1 MAGARRAIVL
11 ALASLALLGLGSA
24 RAEAQVTH
32 NIALQVH
39 DEQRKLVATISGT
52 LRFDGPGAFVAH
64 VCLKDELKDARGPY
78 FHFEY
83 LFTDGSHS
91 VGRTFRNSN
100 GAGSTVCH
108 DGSVNRQPPFIDGQ
122 WIQASVDE
130 LARSARAF
138 YDNPFA
144 TAPPQPV
151 DSDGDGFVTGQ
162 DCNDADAA
170 IHPGA
175 AEVRGNSVDE
185 NCDGRAADL
194 LKIGSGVSSQ
204 WIVRGRRVTVS
215 ALRARRVPKRA
226 AVTFRCFGKR
236 CPVRRAKAAKPRRGR
251 VNVLKRIRRVRAR
264 FRAGQTLEVRITAP
278 DRIGKVV
285 RYPLK
290 AGKAPTARVR
300 CLRPGARKPH
310 RCS

>member
-24 RAEAQVTH
+24 AAEASVTH

-39 DEQRKLVATISGT
+39 DEQGKLAGSFTGT
-52 LRFDGPGAFVAH
+52 LRFDGPRAFAAH
-64 VCLKDELKDARGPY
+64 VCLKDELKDGRGPY

-83 LFTDGSHS
+83 LHTDGSHL
-91 VGRTFRNSN
+91 VGRTFRNSD

-108 DGSVNRQPPFIDGQ
+108 DGTVNRPPDIDGM
-122 WIQASVDE
+122 WLQASVDE
-130 LARSARAF
+130 LARAERAF

-144 TAPPQPV
+144 SAPPQPV
-151 DSDGDGFVTGQ
+151 DNDGDGFTTGQ
-162 DCNDADAA
+162 DCNDADPA

-175 AEVRGNSVDE
+175 VEVRGNAVDE
-185 NCDGRAADL
+185 NCDGRADDL
-194 LKIGSGVSSQ
+194 LRIGSGVTSQ
-204 WIVRGRRVTVS
+204 WIVRGRRVTLS
-215 ALRARRVPKRA
+215 ALRVRRVPKGA

-236 CPVRRAKAAKPRRGR
+236 CPVRRTKAAKPRRGR
-251 VNVLKRIRRVRAR
+251 VNVLKRIRRVRGR
-264 FRAGQTLEVRITAP
+264 FRAGQTLEVRVTAP

-290 AGKAPTARVR
+290 AGKAPTARVL
-300 CLRPGARKPH
+300 CLRPGMRKPQ